1 VSSEYSE
8 AIPGLTCEPSNH
20 ATHKPKYH
28 AIALC
33 AIDAESQAE
42 ELASQLES
50 RLNALWEQTSSLL
63 SQPRIVCIEWIEP
76 PMSAGNWVPELVNF
90 AGGENLFG
98 EPGKHSPWLDWE
110 EFLNSDPDVIVIV
123 PCGFEIERTLTELEP
138 LLARPG
144 WSDLSAVKNNRV
156 AIADGHNY
164 FNRPGPRV
172 VDSAEIV
179 AEILH
184 PGEIDFGHRG
194 TGWIPLEQ

>member
-1 VSSEYSE
+1 
-8 AIPGLTCEPSNH
+8 
-20 ATHKPKYH
+20 
-28 AIALC
+28 
-33 AIDAESQAE
+33 
-42 ELASQLES
+42 
-50 RLNALWEQTSSLL
+50 
-63 SQPRIVCIEWIEP
+63 
-76 PMSAGNWVPELVNF
+76 MSAGNWVPELVNF